1 MTQEIVKFKCPA
13 CGHMTQEEQ
22 YYDACEEVRMLANQ
36 IAKQI
41 IEVHISEVEIEVSET
56 IKRLS
61 KRLEAQSQVSGVN
74 NRRRK

>member
-13 CGHMTQEEQ
+13 CGHLTQEEQ
-22 YYDACEEVRMLANQ
+22 YYDACEEVRILANQ

-41 IEVHISEVEIEVSET
+41 IEVHISELEIDVSET

-61 KRLEAQSQVSGVN
+61 KRLETQSEVSGLN
-74 NRRRK
+74 NRVRK